1 MLPELKQAIIKH
13 LPDYFSWNQDRQE
26 QYRVNMPEQDYLKVE
41 QFLLK
46 ALFDITVTDKD
57 QMDEAKDDLTNA
69 QSTKLNAT
77 LLPLQGIGENYFWLN
92 EFFPESKT
100 LLSFETL
107 YDYDFQDHQFQQE
120 TKEKDFK
127 DYQKKSYRGSLYLT
141 WARLMIKKQF
151 YYATLTMASGYIY
164 SKLDEYGQ
172 DYIKELIPHEYV
184 QGKNHGVPDKEG
196 FLWDY
201 KPDAGG
207 FERQLKELKYRFWD
221 YTKNAWE
228 RLEKEFDKE
237 SLQQVLIFNES
248 NPSESQFIMF
258 DDPCLHFVFTD
269 KEGLKKIHFKTFMR
283 DCWDVEQKDHSGF
296 IKNIDDEK
304 QKLRRFL
311 DTQYHDIM
319 VNFDPNILKFRKK
332 YTIVCHKDS
341 GLI

>member
-13 LPDYFSWNQDRQE
+13 LPDYFSWDQDRQE
-26 QYRVNMPEQDYLKVE
+26 QYRVNIPEQDYLKVE

-57 QMDEAKDDLTNA
+57 QMDEVKGDLTDV
-69 QSTKLNAT
+69 QSTKFNAT

-92 EFFPESKT
+92 EYFPESKT

-120 TKEKDFK
+120 AKEKDLK
-127 DYQKKSYRGSLYLT
+127 GYQKKAYRGSLYFI

-151 YYATLTMASGYIY
+151 YYARLTMASGYIY

-207 FERQLKELKYRFWD
+207 FERQLEELKYRFWD
-221 YTKNAWE
+221 YTKNALE
-228 RLEKEFDKE
+228 RLEKEFDKVP
-237 SLQQVLIFNES
+237 LQQVLIFDEG
-248 NPSESQFIMF
+248 NPSESQFIFSGSLSDIRNGVWVVISISRMVFGWDKAKHSPIREINF
-258 DDPCLHFVFTD
+258 DRQS
-269 KEGLKKIHFKTFMR
+269 GLK
-283 DCWDVEQKDHSGF
+283 WVSGSSSR
-296 IKNIDDEK
+296 NSA
-304 QKLRRFL
+304 FL
-311 DTQYHDIM
+311 SLNSRHI
-319 VNFDPNILKFRKK
+319 PR
-332 YTIVCHKDS
+332 VCRN
-341 GLI
+341 